1 MDNPLERLEMV
12 SYAFSEFILLYGE
25 PERFGANPQDVSG
38 LLFLF
43 NYHLVDLPEQMT
55 RFIDEKKREAAADDT
70 KPLSLADAGISAEPA
85 SSWEDLGLSS
95 KSEHSK

>member
-1 MDNPLERLEMV
+1 MDNPLERLEMI
-12 SYAFSEFILLYGE
+12 SCAFSEFILLYGE

-55 RFIDEKKREAAADDT
+55 RFLDEKKKGAASGEA
-70 KPLSLADAGISAEPA
+70 KPLSLADAGISAKPV
-85 SSWEDLGLSS
+85 SNWGDLGKSS
-95 KSEHSK
+95 KPEPSK